1 MRFTCSEFNIFNKD
15 SSCRK
20 KDRMILSGKGRQ
32 KRFCQTSGPD
42 VTTSDS
48 IYKVSFFSDKKR
60 QASGAVCT
68 MQCTTGPTT
77 TTTTTTVE
85 PDTTTTTTDQDT
97 TTTTEP
103 TTTTGCP
110 SARPEFNSR
119 CRSAESGL
127 TCEYGRQSCCGE
139 TYPEVV
145 MMCGEEGWAGYY
157 VDTVCILGGTCPVN
171 TTTAVPGC
179 VCQEV
184 YSPVCGTDGKT
195 YDNQCFA
202 ACAGAGTQCEGECPC
217 DDCVCM
223 TLWDPVCGEDGKT
236 YSNSC
241 QAGCAG
247 VKIIHQGECP

>member
-1 MRFTCSEFNIFNKD
+1 MGLLGLVMVTMLVVVGYTKGASIPECCKEKSVGGVSYVLLEETDTGRYGCKSNCVFERVD
-15 SSCRK
+15 SPGSRYCFK
-20 KDRMILSGKGRQ
+20 EGDLE
-32 KRFCQTSGPD
+32 
-42 VTTSDS
+42 V
-48 IYKVSFFSDKKR
+48 
-60 QASGAVCT
+60 VCEDDDD
-68 MQCTTGPTT
+68 GG
-77 TTTTTTVE
+77 V
-85 PDTTTTTTDQDT
+85 
-97 TTTTEP
+97 
-103 TTTTGCP
+103 GCP

-119 CRSAESGL
+119 CSSAESGL

-145 MMCGEEGWAGYY
+145 MMCGEEEWAGYY

-184 YSPVCGTDGKT
+184 YSPVCGADGKT

-217 DDCVCM
+217 NDCVCM

-241 QAGCAG
+241 YAGCAG
-247 VKIIHQGECP
+247 VKPLHQGECP